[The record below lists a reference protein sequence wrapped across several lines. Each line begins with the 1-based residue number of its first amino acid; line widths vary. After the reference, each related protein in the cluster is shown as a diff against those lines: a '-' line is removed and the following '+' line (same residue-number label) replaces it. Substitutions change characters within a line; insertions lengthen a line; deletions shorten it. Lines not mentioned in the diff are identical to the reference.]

1 MKKRADKSGARVDG
15 GQVGLNAT
23 ATRFVSAKRL
33 FADALPLEMVPDKLI
48 RVQLGRIAWQE
59 MQLQAPLETLNILR
73 HGLGD
78 VRRVAVEDQEHGT
91 LAAAHEVLEQ
101 LQEPRGIKPLGV
113 DLVTYG
119 TAGSNGRGGPHAL
132 TPTVGR

>member
-1 MKKRADKSGARVDG
+1 MKKRADKSGARFDG

-23 ATRFVSAKRL
+23 AKRFVSAQRL
-33 FADALPLEMVPDKLI
+33 FADALALEVVPDELI
-48 RVQLGRIAWQE
+48 GVQLGRIAWQE

-78 VRRVAVEDQEHGT
+78 VCGVAVKDQEHRT

-101 LQEPRGIKPLGV
+101 LQECLLYTSPSPRDRQK
-113 DLVTYG
+113 
-119 TAGSNGRGGPHAL
+119 
-132 TPTVGR
+132 